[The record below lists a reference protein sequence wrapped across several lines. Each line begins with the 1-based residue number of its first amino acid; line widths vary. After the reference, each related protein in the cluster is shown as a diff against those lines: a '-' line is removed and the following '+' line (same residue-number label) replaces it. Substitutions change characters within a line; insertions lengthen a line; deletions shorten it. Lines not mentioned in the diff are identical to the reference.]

1 MTNDNSIILYT
12 ITFLI
17 LDENS
22 RVANFPYNIT

>member
-1 MTNDNSIILYT
+1 MTNDNSIILHT

-22 RVANFPYNIT
+22 RVANIPYNIT